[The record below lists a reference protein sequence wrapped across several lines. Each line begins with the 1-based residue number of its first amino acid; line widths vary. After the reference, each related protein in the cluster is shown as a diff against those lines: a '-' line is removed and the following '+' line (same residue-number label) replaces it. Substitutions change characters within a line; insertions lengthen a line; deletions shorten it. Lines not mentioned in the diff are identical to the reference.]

1 MRYLVIGAAGH
12 AQEVAW
18 SLSEQLRSRCEHAEL
33 RFFDDGVSRGT
44 VASGLGEVVG
54 TLDEVSRHLGGDDVA
69 LVLGVGLPRIKAA
82 LVARL
87 EPLGLPWTTV
97 VHPRATVGPNVTLGD
112 GTYVAAGAIVTVN
125 VRIGRFVTVNMH
137 GQVAHDDVVE
147 DFATLHPDVH
157 LSGNVRIGEGA
168 ELGTGAM
175 VIPGLQVGAW
185 AVLGAGAVA
194 VGSVPSGARYAGM
207 PARIL
212 EGTGTIASESH
223 RSCTASP
230 GAGGS

>member
-18 SLSEQLRSRCEHAEL
+18 SLCEQLRRRGERAEL
-33 RFFDDGVSRGT
+33 RFFDDGVPRGT
-44 VASGLGEVVG
+44 VPSGLGEVVG

-137 GQVAHDDVVE
+137 CQVAHDDVVE

-157 LSGNVRIGEGA
+157 LSGNVRIGTGC
-168 ELGTGAM
+168 ELGTGSI
-175 VIPGLQVGAW
+175 VIPGTSVGAW
-185 AVLGAGAVA
+185 ATLGAGCVA
-194 VGSVPSGARYAGM
+194 VRS
-207 PARIL
+207 L
-212 EGTGTIASESH
+212 EGGTTYVGLPAAAVLRDADTISH
-223 RSCTASP
+223 ARSA
-230 GAGGS
+230 